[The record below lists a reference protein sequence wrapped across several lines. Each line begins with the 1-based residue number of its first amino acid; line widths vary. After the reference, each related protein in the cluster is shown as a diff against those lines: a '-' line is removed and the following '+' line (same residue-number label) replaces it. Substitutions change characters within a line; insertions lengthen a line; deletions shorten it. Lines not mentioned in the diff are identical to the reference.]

1 MAQRMLIDARHP
13 EETRVA
19 VVSGNRIEEFDFE
32 AADKKQLKGN
42 IYLAKVTRVE
52 PSLQAAFVEYGGN
65 RHGFLAF
72 AEIHPDYYQIPRE
85 DREALLR
92 EEAALVDAEAHEP
105 HDGEDGEE
113 IAEVGGG
120 ADGDTDV
127 MRRQRQTLRRRYKIQ
142 EVIRRRQVLLI
153 QVVKEERGNKGAAL
167 TTYLSLAGRYCVLMP
182 NTAHGG
188 GISRKISNLTD
199 RKRLKKIMAD
209 LHLPAGMGAIVRT
222 AGLKRTSAEIKRD
235 FDYLTRLWD
244 EIRETTLASE
254 APCLV
259 HQDSDLIK
267 RAIRDIYTR
276 DIEQVLV
283 EGEGGY
289 AAAQT
294 FMHMLM
300 PAHAKKVVEY
310 TDPVPLFQRFGV
322 EGQLEAMYSP
332 IVQLRSGG
340 YIVINPTEALVSID
354 INSGRS
360 TREHGIEDTA
370 FKTNM
375 EAAEEI
381 GRQLR
386 LRDMAGLVVIDF
398 IDMEVGGNNRR
409 VERAMKDALKYD
421 RARIQIGRISSFGLM
436 EMSRQRLRTGVL
448 EASTHICPMCDGSG
462 TVRSVSSA
470 ALAALRELEAEA
482 LKGRCSEFTLNAGRE
497 VAVYILNRKRA
508 ELNELE
514 DRYGIQIATIPN
526 DELLGP
532 NFTIEAGGPPPSKP
546 VTMSALPPPVV
557 IEEDDEIEDAEV
569 DLNDEDDD
577 IDDAT
582 PARSGRRDEVGE
594 AEANDDADASD
605 GGEPRESAREGGS
618 AREDSRN
625 ERGGRGRR
633 RRRRGGGRSD
643 NRGEPRRDGEAEP
656 LAAEGVAGDADRQT
670 TEAAPQLHG
679 ADADSAVGEPI
690 GEGDSVLSD
699 GEPGDAGADELQGA
713 RSGGGAEDG
722 ERKRRRRGRRGGRR
736 RDDDSGPLEGRTD
749 IDADA
754 ESGSNN
760 GDMVTATA
768 SANTADGEQL
778 GDNVV
783 VSGTA
788 NEGAAAPAAAE
799 PVEAAPKPRR
809 SRSRKAATAAEPET
823 VDATPAAPEVALP
836 VEAETAKPARR
847 RAAPRKGK
855 ASAAAEDM
863 PVEPVAIEA
872 VVSEPV
878 VVEPVAVA
886 PIEVV
891 PVSERPIEPQT
902 GAAAATPDRDRP
914 TAAVPANDAAN
925 GVDNGASPRKGW
937 WQRTFGAQ

>member
-19 VVSGNRIEEFDFE
+19 VVNGNRIEEFDFE
-32 AADKKQLKGN
+32 AADRKQLKGN

-72 AEIHPDYYQIPRE
+72 SEIHPDYYQIPRE

-92 EEAALVDAEAHEP
+92 EEAALAETEAHEQTE
-105 HDGEDGEE
+105 GEDGEE

-120 ADGDTDV
+120 HDGDTDV
-127 MRRQRQTLRRRYKIQ
+127 LRRQRQALRRRYKIQ
-142 EVIRRRQVLLI
+142 EVIRRRQILLI

-209 LHLPAGMGAIVRT
+209 LHLPTGMGAIVRT

-267 RAIRDIYTR
+267 RAIRDIYSR
-276 DIEQVLV
+276 DVEQVLV
-283 EGEGGY
+283 EGEGGFN
-289 AAAQT
+289 AARS
-294 FMHMLM
+294 FMQMLM
-300 PAHAKKVVEY
+300 PSHAKKVVQY

-332 IVQLRSGG
+332 VVQLKSGG

-370 FKTNM
+370 YKTNM
-375 EAAEEI
+375 EAADEI

-409 VERAMKDALKYD
+409 VERAVKDAMKND

-448 EASTHICPMCDGSG
+448 EASTHICPMCDGAG
-462 TVRSVSSA
+462 LVRSISSA
-470 ALAALRELEAEA
+470 ALAALRGLEAEA

-514 DRYGIQIATIPN
+514 DRYGIRIATIPS

-532 NFTIEAGGPPPSKP
+532 NFAIEAGGPPPAKP

-557 IEEDDEIEDAEV
+557 IEDDDEIDEPDV
-569 DLNDEDDD
+569 DLGDEDDD
-577 IDDAT
+577 VDDA
-582 PARSGRRDEVGE
+582 PRVARSEEDDEEAGE
-594 AEANDDADASD
+594 ARAD
-605 GGEPRESAREGGS
+605 GGREAGRS
-618 AREDSRN
+618 
-625 ERGGRGRR
+625 ERGSRRR
-633 RRRRGGGRSD
+633 RRRRGGR
-643 NRGEPRRDGEAEP
+643 NGERRDDAEST
-656 LAAEGVAGDADRQT
+656 AAGVAGDAAGD
-670 TEAAPQLHG
+670 AASDTDAVA
-679 ADADSAVGEPI
+679 ADATA
-690 GEGDSVLSD
+690 SVD
-699 GEPGDAGADELQGA
+699 DATASPAEA
-713 RSGGGAEDG
+713 GAEDG
-722 ERKRRRRGRRGGRR
+722 ETKRRRRGRRGGRR
-736 RDDDSGPLEGRTD
+736 RDGE
-749 IDADA
+749 A
-754 ESGSNN
+754 
-760 GDMVTATA
+760 VTAP
-768 SANTADGEQL
+768 
-778 GDNVV
+778 
-783 VSGTA
+783 
-788 NEGAAAPAAAE
+788 PAAADEGEAETAADGVAPFVLDAKPAVE
-799 PVEAAPKPRR
+799 PAITDLPGDEADAAPTPPKRR
-809 SRSRKAATAAEPET
+809 SRAKKAVAAEPEL
-823 VDATPAAPEVALP
+823 LP
-836 VEAETAKPARR
+836 VVAEPASAEASAPDAKPARR
-847 RAAPRKGK
+847 RAAPRKKAEAAAALTGDE
-855 ASAAAEDM
+855 ASALLAESVATAAPKGAAAKAARVEVA
-863 PVEPVAIEA
+863 PVEVPPIVVTPVEVTPIE
-872 VVSEPV
+872 VTPV
-878 VVEPVAVA
+878 DVIPVAV
-886 PIEVV
+886 
-891 PVSERPIEPQT
+891 EPAS
-902 GAAAATPDRDRP
+902 G
-914 TAAVPANDAAN
+914 DAAN
-925 GVDNGASPRKGW
+925 DSNGGAPTRKGW
-937 WQRTFGAQ
+937 WQRTFGV